1 MKDGKV
7 MYVTSAVPFRRVC
20 YNTLHFLPKKAV
32 SVRNRFAVR
41 FVRWL
46 LSIPE
51 VQELIA
57 DQFADSQFPGY
68 HVLDET
74 VRAGLVDIRA
84 DSIVN
89 LDRAI
94 NDEVEAFFQSEGCI
108 PAKCID
114 GLSSEVE
121 ECIDIEEITNE
132 VANAVSDRLRG
143 R

>member
-57 DQFADSQFPGY
+57 DQFADS
-68 HVLDET
+68 
-74 VRAGLVDIRA
+74 
-84 DSIVN
+84 
-89 LDRAI
+89 
-94 NDEVEAFFQSEGCI
+94 EGCI

-121 ECIDIEEITNE
+121 ECLDIEEITNE